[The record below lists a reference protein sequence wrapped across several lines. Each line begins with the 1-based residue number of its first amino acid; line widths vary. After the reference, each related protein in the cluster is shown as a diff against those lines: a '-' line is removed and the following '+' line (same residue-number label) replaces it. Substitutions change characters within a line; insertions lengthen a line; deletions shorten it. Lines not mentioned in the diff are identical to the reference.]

1 MTNSVSE
8 TNPQSRI
15 ESKLKK
21 IFWKKEIKEV
31 PNFELS
37 TEPPSPQQMT
47 DEEIKR
53 KAGEEYLKN
62 PNLTQE
68 EWEDFLR
75 LFEKHGNLNKDEIKK
90 MIIYD
95 LKKGG
100 FTDEEAEEYI
110 RLMYE
115 GNRTIEEDKQFEEL
129 KQKCNTKSSNKPSV

>member
-1 MTNSVSE
+1 
-8 TNPQSRI
+8 
-15 ESKLKK
+15 
-21 IFWKKEIKEV
+21 
-31 PNFELS
+31 
-37 TEPPSPQQMT
+37 MT